1 LQITKRARFC
11 DTSSSSS
18 SESECDSS
26 DDERQFKPTKVTS
39 EVDSS
44 DDEKVEAT
52 VRVSYSRVGTAAA
65 VASINRSYNNDT
77 NQKALQLQRVARK
90 K

>member
-1 LQITKRARFC
+1 ML
-11 DTSSSSS
+11 SV
-18 SESECDSS
+18 SENETGAMIELSAVS
-26 DDERQFKPTKVTS
+26 S

-52 VRVSYSRVGTAAA
+52 VRSAFKKSSCSSSSYLRVGTIAA

-77 NQKALQLQRVARK
+77 NQKALQLHRVARK